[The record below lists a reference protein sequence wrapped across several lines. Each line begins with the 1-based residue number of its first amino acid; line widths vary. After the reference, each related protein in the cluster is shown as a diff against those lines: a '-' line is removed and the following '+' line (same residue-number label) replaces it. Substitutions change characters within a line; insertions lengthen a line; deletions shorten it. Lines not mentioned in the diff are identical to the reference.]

1 MESRSRQGNVTS
13 VIIRTMAV
21 NCTLILDCSKND
33 RKSEVETTSDE
44 MVLGAAWVLCE
55 FSLLA
60 GKQNHPNLFL
70 TALDNALKGYN
81 KEKGHQKQP

>member
-1 MESRSRQGNVTS
+1 MESCSRQGNVTS
-13 VIIRTMAV
+13 AIIRTMAV

-70 TALDNALKGYN
+70 TAPDNALKGYN
-81 KEKGHQKQP
+81 KEKGHQQQP